1 MSLVKVEKPNARRID
16 ELKIKTW
23 PVWEKG
29 ISRFEWSYEEKEV
42 CYFLEGAASVECPD
56 GSVVSFGYEVFLC
69 SVYLVVCYCDARRLI
84 CGLFWW
90 IGWRPECGDSVR
102 WSR

>member
-56 GSVVSFGYEVFLC
+56 GSVVSFGKGD
-69 SVYLVVCYCDARRLI
+69 LVTFPEGLKCTWDIQKPVRKHYCF
-84 CGLFWW
+84 G
-90 IGWRPECGDSVR
+90 
-102 WSR
+102 